1 MNVLVV
7 EDEKR
12 LAAAL
17 KKILENAGYHVDAVF
32 DGQTGLDYALSEMY
46 DVIVLDVMLPRMDGF
61 EVIRQIRRKGVSTP
75 VLFLTARSQLRD
87 KVTGLDRGGDEY
99 MTKPFQPEELLARLR
114 ALTRRKGEIVL
125 NEATFGDL
133 TLVLDTCDLLCGE
146 RSVHLS
152 YREFEVAK
160 IFITNPNQTISKDQ
174 MLLKVWGTEADV
186 ADNSVEAYISFIR
199 KKIKFL
205 KSNVQIVT
213 LRMLGYRMQSK
224 EA

>member
-17 KKILENAGYHVDAVF
+17 KKILENAGYHVDAVL
-32 DGQTGLDYALSEMY
+32 DGQSGLDYALSEMY

-125 NEATFGDL
+125 NEASFGDL
-133 TLVLDTCDLLCGE
+133 TLVLDTCDLQCGD

-174 MLLKVWGTEADV
+174 LLLKVWGTEADV
-186 ADNSVEAYISFIR
+186 ADNNVEAYVSFLR
-199 KKIKFL
+199 KKL
-205 KSNVQIVT
+205 KYLESGVEIAT
-213 LRMLGYRMQSK
+213 LRMLGYRMQEK
-224 EA
+224 E

>member
-133 TLVLDTCDLLCGE
+133 TLVLDTCDLQCGE

-174 MLLKVWGTEADV
+174 LLLKVWGTEADV
-186 ADNSVEAYISFIR
+186 ADNNVEAYISFLR
-199 KKIKFL
+199 KKL
-205 KSNVQIVT
+205 KYLESGVEIAT
-213 LRMLGYRMQSK
+213 LRMLGYRMQEK
-224 EA
+224 E

>member
-32 DGQTGLDYALSEMY
+32 DGQTGLDYALSDMY

-61 EVIRQIRRKGVSTP
+61 EVIQQIRRKGISTP

-114 ALTRRKGEIVL
+114 ALTRRKGEIVI
-125 NEATFGDL
+125 NEASFGDL
-133 TLVLDTCDLLCGE
+133 TLMLDTCDLQCGD

-174 MLLKVWGTEADV
+174 LLLKVWGTEADV
-186 ADNSVEAYISFIR
+186 ADNNVEAYISFLR
-199 KKIKFL
+199 KKL
-205 KSNVQIVT
+205 KYLESGVEIAT
-213 LRMLGYRMQSK
+213 LRMIGYRMQEK
-224 EA
+224 E

>member
-174 MLLKVWGTEADV
+174 LLLKVWGTEADV
-186 ADNSVEAYISFIR
+186 ADNNVEAYVSFLR
-199 KKIKFL
+199 KKL
-205 KSNVQIVT
+205 KYLESEVEIAT
-213 LRMLGYRMQSK
+213 LRMLGYRMQQK
-224 EA
+224 E

>member
-61 EVIRQIRRKGVSTP
+61 EVIRQIRRKGISTP

-174 MLLKVWGTEADV
+174 LLLKVWGTEADV
-186 ADNSVEAYISFIR
+186 ADNNVEAYVSFLR
-199 KKIKFL
+199 KKLKFL
-205 KSNVQIVT
+205 KADVAINTI
-213 LRMLGYRMQSK
+213 RMVGYRMEMLS
-224 EA
+224 E

>member
-87 KVTGLDRGGDEY
+87 KVTGLERGGDEY

-174 MLLKVWGTEADV
+174 LLLKVWGTEADV
-186 ADNSVEAYISFIR
+186 ADNNVEAYVSFLR
-199 KKIKFL
+199 KKL
-205 KSNVQIVT
+205 KYLESEVEIAT
-213 LRMLGYRMQSK
+213 LRMLGYRMQQK
-224 EA
+224 E